1 MAFGRVTTA
10 IQYSE
15 KADFSAP
22 SINETTAIS
31 STPTAYYRHRAP
43 VPVSDHVSPGTVIDL
58 SANYL
63 NIPSPNLLQVINRG
77 TQDLSVEYWNK
88 LADLPHPAAGITW
101 TNLGTDTQGI
111 IEDLTAGGTLF
122 KDVHIGDVL
131 FSANAGNAGNRKL
144 YVVVELPIGGA
155 ANDWPKRVIVSLFHT
170 TMVTH
175 AADDAAS
182 FVHGNR
188 CCQILTAG
196 QAMTLPAK
204 LMDIDLRTITGSS
217 ALDTQYNEIQIYSP
231 GGVGEA
237 EVIIF

>member
-1 MAFGRVTTA
+1 VAFAKIESRLIYSANENLTSPAIDSLVT
-10 IQYSE
+10 QSV
-15 KADFSAP
+15 
-22 SINETTAIS
+22 
-31 STPTAYYRHRAP
+31 TPASFYRHKAP
-43 VPVSDHVSPGTVIDL
+43 IPQSDHESPGTVIDL
-58 SANYL
+58 SGSYL
-63 NIPSPNLLQVINRG
+63 NIASPSVLQVTNSGASEI
-77 TQDLSVEYWNK
+77 SVEYWNK

-101 TNLGTDTQGI
+101 TNAGTEGL

-144 YVVVELPIGGA
+144 YLVQELPQGGA
-155 ANDWPKRVIVSLFHT
+155 ANDWPKRVIVSLYGSS
-170 TMVTH
+170 MVTH
-175 AADDAAS
+175 VADDAAS

-196 QAMTLPAK
+196 QVMTIPAK
-204 LMDIDLRTITGSS
+204 LMDIDLRTITGTST
-217 ALDTQYNEIQIYSP
+217 LDTQYNEIQIYSP